1 MNKII
6 LVGNLTRDMELRY
19 TQSGGAVGKSGIAV
33 NKKYKNQN
41 GDQIEDVMFIDF
53 TLWGRAAEIAN
64 QYLKKGSQVLIE
76 GELKLEQW
84 TDQSGQKK
92 SKHTVTAQNMKML
105 GGKNDN
111 QGQRSQAQNSYQ
123 PKQRQEDPE
132 MGIDDNSDTIPF

>member
-41 GDQIEDVMFIDF
+41 GEQIEDVMFIDF

-111 QGQRSQAQNSYQ
+111 PQ
-123 PKQRQEDPE
+123 PKQKTQYAPPPPRQEE
-132 MGIDDNSDTIPF
+132 YLEIDDTDIPF

>member
-6 LVGNLTRDMELRY
+6 FVGNLTRDMELRY

-41 GDQIEDVMFIDF
+41 GEQIEDVMFIDF

-105 GGKNDN
+105 GGKSDN
-111 QGQRSQAQNSYQ
+111 Q
-123 PKQRQEDPE
+123 PKQETQYAPPQPKQEEYPE
-132 MGIDDNSDTIPF
+132 IDDTDIPF